1 MLQLL
6 TSTNL
11 TEIIMGFGHGMDRG
25 TIIMSFG
32 ILGIADYAVALYY
45 YLHHNNQSDST
56 KCAQKQKRANPLILP
71 IFRLLYF

>member
-1 MLQLL
+1 
-6 TSTNL
+6 
-11 TEIIMGFGHGMDRG
+11 
-25 TIIMSFG
+25 MSFG

-71 IFRLLYF
+71 ILMIVNIGWLYLWKDAVYVLVKLILQI